1 MFARA
6 RPLSASERAA
16 RGYSVVEAGARE
28 LTVKGLNHNHDKTFQ
43 FDRVFGPKSEQLQ
56 VYRAVVEPLLEQVMM
71 GYNCTVFAYGQTGSG
86 KTHTME
92 GGVSRADAE
101 PAAWD
106 SDPASGVIPRA
117 LSQIFDKL
125 ERAAD
130 DEGSEFTVKVSFLEL
145 YNEEIFDLLSAAE
158 DLNKLK
164 MFDDPLHKGSVIIQV
179 ILELF
184 WSRLTSCFSRTWRK

>member
-1 MFARA
+1 
-6 RPLSASERAA
+6 
-16 RGYSVVEAGARE
+16 
-28 LTVKGLNHNHDKTFQ
+28 
-43 FDRVFGPKSEQLQ
+43 
-56 VYRAVVEPLLEQVMM
+56 
-71 GYNCTVFAYGQTGSG
+71 
-86 KTHTME
+86 ME

-179 ILELF
+179 ILEFF